1 MAKPKSGKPEDN
13 EGRIEDPAIL
23 RGVFQELLDTAV
35 EFPIKV
41 EGTHTLPYFSTVKDL
56 AWEQGHMVLKLVR
69 PLPHELMVGAVFH
82 FLCASGEQ
90 RFEGFITYGGR
101 EGYLQYTFLV
111 PRSMTLAD
119 RRAHKRYPFRPRES
133 AYVILQDSSIPG
145 LGVAGPLVNICMGG
159 LALRVDRILRLDTG
173 IRIPPSTAIFDRG
186 KGFPRVRIQELPKL
200 HLLEVRG
207 ITAHAFERGTEVIL
221 GLSFT
226 GLQEEEEAA
235 LRASLD
241 IRDRMQRGAFSSSRP
256 DSGPIVLRSE
266 SRGGAA
272 PEPSAPAEADAPVH
286 AEALLR
292 RLRRRSALVGVVKA
306 PGPERDALEARLREA
321 GFHRLLLADT
331 VEDLAAA
338 AQAEPRRRAPRLVLA
353 DLSVAHAGDAEPLEA
368 VRAIES
374 AVAGGVPTVIL
385 CDEVDPTL
393 LLSQAA
399 QTRYLYT
406 DFPPESLETLDGL
419 LEGPEN

>member
-13 EGRIEDPAIL
+13 ESRIEDPSTL
-23 RGVFQELLDTAV
+23 RGVFQELLDAAV

-56 AWEQGHMVLKLVR
+56 AWDQGYVVLKLVR
-69 PLPHELMVGAVFH
+69 PLPHELLVGAVFH

-90 RFEGFITYGGR
+90 RFEGFVTYLGR
-101 EGYLQYTFLV
+101 EGYLQYKFQV
-111 PRSMTLAD
+111 PRFMVLAD

-133 AYVILQDSSIPG
+133 AYVICQDSGIPG
-145 LGVAGPLVNICMGG
+145 LGVAGPLVNISMGG

-173 IRIPPSTAIFDRG
+173 IRIPPSTALFERG
-186 KGFPRVRIQELPKL
+186 KGFPRVRIQDLPKL

-207 ITAHAFERGTEVIL
+207 IAAHAYERGTEVVL

-226 GLQEEEEAA
+226 GLQAEEETA
-235 LRASLD
+235 LKASLD
-241 IRDRMQRGAFSSSRP
+241 IRDRLQRGALSGSRP

-266 SRGGAA
+266 TRGPA
-272 PEPSAPAEADAPVH
+272 PVAETAPAEAPVH

-292 RLRRRSALVGVVKA
+292 RLRRRASLLGVVKA
-306 PGPERDALEARLREA
+306 PGPARDALVARLREA
-321 GFHRLLLADT
+321 GFHRLLVADT
-331 VEDLAAA
+331 VEDLAATV
-338 AQAEPRRRAPRLVLA
+338 QTEPRRRAPRLVLA

-368 VRAIES
+368 VRAIE
-374 AVAGGVPTVIL
+374 AALPGGVPTVIL

-393 LLSQAA
+393 LLAQAVL
-399 QTRYLYT
+399 TRFLPT
-406 DFPPESLETLDGL
+406 DFQPESLETLDGL
-419 LEGPEN
+419 LEGPES